1 MPASP
6 VSGRFVSANLK
17 ENDMIEAINIHKHYG
32 VEAVLSGADVRI
44 VPGEKVGMVGRNGA
58 GKTTL
63 VRILTGED
71 GDYSG
76 TVRRGVHETL
86 ACVPQH
92 FPVREL
98 TAIEF
103 MVEPVA
109 EQRRALAALEEEM
122 AGVEGRELE
131 RVLEAYGD
139 LRTSYDAGPGDEA
152 ESRALGYLESL
163 GLADSAETPLAALSG
178 GERNI
183 LALGRALLSRPDVLV
198 LDEPGNHLDM
208 WGLAWLEQFV
218 REYPGAVIV
227 ISHNRYLL
235 DRICSRIIEIDGGK
249 TRSFTGNYSAYRI
262 EKLRSAVSGEMAFRA
277 DEKKIEQLEAVVKKF
292 ADIARRTADPAWG
305 RRLRARRTHLEK
317 TKEAA
322 REKPKNPVE
331 SFSVSFETDAS
342 RANLALKVGGL
353 SCAFGERVL
362 FSNVSLTIHTGE
374 RVALVGANGSGKST
388 FLREVLRLHE
398 AQDPSV
404 FVGPSMTVAYCSQHA
419 EGLDRT
425 ATILDVC
432 IDAGAKTLEDARKA
446 LAPFLFPREALEQKI
461 GSLSGGELNRLQLAL
476 AGIRKANFLIL
487 DEPTNHLDIPACEAI
502 EEALLDFAGTIL
514 VVSHDR
520 YFLDRIATRVLE
532 IDSGTI
538 TSWDGNFSEFWF
550 ERYGTDVSRPI
561 RTAGGGRQN
570 RGGDARGVKA
580 HSGGVK
586 AGGVKAGGTQAAGAS
601 FVEQRIIN
609 LEAEQRELESRMAAA
624 YSEGDLARARTL
636 GTKLDRTRREVERLY
651 AAWE

>member
-1 MPASP
+1 
-6 VSGRFVSANLK
+6 
-17 ENDMIEAINIHKHYG
+17 MIEAFNITKHYG
-32 VEAVLSGADVRI
+32 ADAVLAGAEVRI
-44 VPGEKVGMVGRNGA
+44 APGEKVGVVGRNGA

-63 VRILTGED
+63 VRILAGDDED
-71 GDYSG
+71 FSG
-76 TVRRGVHETL
+76 TVRRSSGATL

-92 FPVREL
+92 FPVTDV
-98 TAIEF
+98 TALEYI
-103 MVEPVA
+103 VEPVA
-109 EQRRALAALEEEM
+109 EERYALAELEEAM
-122 AGVEGRELE
+122 AGAEGRELE
-131 RVLEAYGD
+131 RVLAVYGD
-139 LRTSYDAGPGDEA
+139 LRTEYDSGPGDEA

-163 GLADSAETPLAALSG
+163 GLADSAETPLASLSG

-235 DRICSRIIEIDGGK
+235 DRICSRIIEVDEGK
-249 TRSFTGNYSAYRI
+249 TASFTGNYSAYRI
-262 EKLRSAVSGEMAFRA
+262 AKLRNAVSGEMAARA
-277 DEKKIEQLEAVVKKF
+277 DEKKIAQLEAVVKKF

-322 REKPKNPVE
+322 REKPKNPVA
-331 SFSVSFETDAS
+331 SFSVSFDTDAS
-342 RANLALKVGGL
+342 RADLALKVTGV

-362 FSNVSLTIHTGE
+362 FRDVSLTIGTGE

-388 FLREVLRLHE
+388 FLREVLRRHK
-398 AQDPSV
+398 AQDSSV
-404 FVGPSMTVAYCSQHA
+404 FIGPSLTVAFCSQHA
-419 EGLDRT
+419 EGLDRA

-432 IDAGAKTLEDARKA
+432 IDAGAKTVEDARKA
-446 LAPFLFPREALEQKI
+446 VAPFLFTRESLGQTI

-476 AGIRKANFLIL
+476 AGLRKANFLIL
-487 DEPTNHLDIPACEAI
+487 DEPTNHLDIPSCEAV

-520 YFLDRIATRVLE
+520 YFLDCIATRVLE
-532 IDSGTI
+532 IDGETI

-561 RTAGGGRQN
+561 RTAGSGRQDN
-570 RGGDARGVKA
+570 GVPTGGMDARGVD
-580 HSGGVK
+580 
-586 AGGVKAGGTQAAGAS
+586 T
-601 FVEQRIIN
+601 VEQRIMN
-609 LEAEQRELESRMAAA
+609 LEAEQRSLERQMEDA
-624 YSEGDLARARTL
+624 YGQGDLTRARSL
-636 GTKLDRTRREVERLY
+636 GTKLDRTRREVNRLY
-651 AAWE
+651 DEWE

>member
-1 MPASP
+1 
-6 VSGRFVSANLK
+6 
-17 ENDMIEAINIHKHYG
+17 MIEAVNITKHYG
-32 VEAVLSGADVRI
+32 ADAVLSGADVRI
-44 VPGEKVGMVGRNGA
+44 APGEKVGIVGRNGA

-63 VRILTGED
+63 VRILAGED
-71 GDYSG
+71 EDFNG
-76 TVRRGVHETL
+76 TVRRGGGDTL

-92 FPVREL
+92 FPVKDM
-98 TAIEF
+98 TAIEY

-109 EQRRALAALEEEM
+109 VQRRELAALEEEM
-122 AGVEGRELE
+122 ASAEGRELE
-131 RVLEAYGD
+131 RVLTAYGD
-139 LRTSYDAGPGDEA
+139 LRTEYDAGPGDEA
-152 ESRALGYLESL
+152 ESRALGYLEGLSL
-163 GLADSAETPLAALSG
+163 GASAETPLAALSG

-235 DRICSRIIEIDGGK
+235 DRICSRIIEVDAGK
-249 TRSFTGNYSAYRI
+249 TASFTGNYSAYRI
-262 EKLRSAVSGEMAFRA
+262 DKLRSAVSGEMAARA
-277 DEKKIEQLEAVVKKF
+277 DEKKIARLEAVVKKF
-292 ADIARRTADPAWG
+292 VDIARRTADPAWG

-317 TKEAA
+317 TKESA
-322 REKPKNPVE
+322 REKPKNPVA
-331 SFSVSFETDAS
+331 SFSVSFDTDAS
-342 RANLALKVGGL
+342 RANIALKVTDL

-362 FSNVSLTIHTGE
+362 FKDVSLTIGTGE

-388 FLREVLRLHE
+388 FLREVLKRHA

-404 FVGPSMTVAYCSQHA
+404 FIGPSMNVAYCSQHA
-419 EGLDRT
+419 DGLDRT

-432 IDAGAKTLEDARKA
+432 IDAGAKTAEDARKA
-446 LAPFLFPREALEQKI
+446 VAPFLFTRESLGQTI

-476 AGIRKANFLIL
+476 AGLRKANFLIL

-532 IDSGTI
+532 IDEETI

-561 RTAGGGRQN
+561 RTAGGNQKRRVESGTPAGDKLGR
-570 RGGDARGVKA
+570 DVKA
-580 HSGGVK
+580 H
-586 AGGVKAGGTQAAGAS
+586 GAKTAIPDAT
-601 FVEQRIIN
+601 EQRIMA
-609 LEAEQRELESRMAAA
+609 LEAEQRQLESRMAAA
-624 YSEGDLARARTL
+624 YTEGDLTQARTL
-636 GTKLDRTRREVERLY
+636 GTKLDRTRREIERLY
-651 AAWE
+651 DAWE